1 MKSLTINI
9 PTSYQELRLMLKE
22 RNDKRYKHNVDVLS
36 KFANDIISEINSN
49 YWNKDINYVMK
60 KRVSDKISQM
70 LYTAKHNLK

>member
-9 PTSYQELRLMLKE
+9 PTSLTELRLMLKE

>member
-9 PTSYQELRLMLKE
+9 PTSYQELRSMIKE
-22 RNDKRYKHNVDVLS
+22 RSDKRYKHNVDVLS
-36 KFANDIISEINSN
+36 KFAYDIISEINSN

-60 KRVSDKISQM
+60 KKVSDKISQM

>member
-9 PTSYQELRLMLKE
+9 PTSYQELRLILKE

>member
-9 PTSYQELRLMLKE
+9 PTSLTELRLMLKE

-60 KRVSDKISQM
+60 KKVSDKISQM